1 MLLERGGSGDREKA
15 ERLLEEA
22 LAAYRKLGMPIYM
35 EILESL
41 LKEAS
46 R

>member
-1 MLLERGGSGDREKA
+1 MLLDRDGSGDREKA
-15 ERLLEEA
+15 GRLLEEA
-22 LAAYRKLGMPIYM
+22 LAAYRKLGMPLYA
-35 EILESL
+35 EIAESL